1 MKKLQL
7 FLISFCCVFSLS
19 AFAVTESVDDAVE
32 STKEA
37 AGEAWDKTKE
47 VSGEAWG
54 KTKEMTGDAVSAT
67 KEKANELMD
76 SDSGSDDNMDAMKD
90 KAEEGKEK
98 AGELIGSE
106 GSDVNMDD
114 MKQKAEEG
122 KEKAEN
128 EMKKLTY

>member
-37 AGEAWDKTKE
+37 AGEAWD
-47 VSGEAWG
+47 

-98 AGELIGSE
+98 AGELIESE

-122 KEKAEN
+122 KEKAED